1 MASQKTKFVVGL
13 FLVCGIGIA
22 LLAFIWLGMSRYL
35 EKGRYYVTYFNE
47 SVQGLDKD
55 SPVKYRGVS
64 VGRVHSISVAPDSKL
79 IKVVLK
85 IETGMVLDTNMVAQ
99 LRSVGITGSV
109 FVEIDQKTKDEP
121 DRSPPLSFPSE
132 YPIVASKPSELSQI
146 LRGIDEIVN
155 KIKALDLEGIVARMK
170 SSLDTIETT
179 VQEANVKGLSGKLDR
194 SLDQI
199 NRILDDQHWDKILA
213 STEATVQS
221 ASEFF
226 VKGNA
231 TLTQFENAL
240 TQARGVIA
248 DNEQAIRDALKNVN
262 RAIEKTASLTTAAD
276 ETFSYMKKDLLL
288 SAQHL
293 EKASENLDRLLEL
306 LAGQPSQLV
315 FGEPP
320 PRRETEPES
329 IKGDRP

>member
-22 LLAFIWLGMSRYL
+22 LLAFIWLGMSRYF
-35 EKGRYYVTYFNE
+35 EKGKFYVTYFNE

-64 VGRVHSISVAPDSKL
+64 VGRVQSIGVAPDSKL
-79 IKVVLK
+79 VMVVLK

-99 LRSVGITGSV
+99 LKSVGITGSV
-109 FVEIDQKTKDEP
+109 FVELDQKTKDEV

-132 YPIVASKPSELSQI
+132 YPIVASKPSELAQI
-146 LRGIDEIVN
+146 LRGIDDIVN
-155 KIKALDLEGIVARMK
+155 KIKALDLEGIVAKMK

-179 VQEANVKGLSGKLDR
+179 IQEANVKGVSRKLEA
-194 SLDQI
+194 SIDQLH
-199 NRILDDQHWDKILA
+199 RILDYEHWEKILA

-221 ASEFF
+221 ANEFF

-231 TLTQFENAL
+231 TLTHVESAL
-240 TQARGVIA
+240 SQARGVIS

-262 RAIEKTASLTTAAD
+262 IAIEKTASLTTGAD
-276 ETFSYMKKDLLL
+276 ETFSHMRQNLLVT
-288 SAQHL
+288 AQNL
-293 EKASENLDRLLEL
+293 ERASENLNRFLET
-306 LAGQPSQLV
+306 LAEQPSQLV
-315 FGEPP
+315 FGDPP
-320 PRRETEPES
+320 PRREMETES
-329 IKGDRP
+329 SKGARP